1 MLTMQTSFSP
11 TEIYDRY
18 LQSRHLTLNSTAK
31 LRINQILE
39 ATNWDAP
46 DSAIAGN
53 NLAVI
58 ALIEAEQCNA
68 PTMRG
73 MYLETAL
80 EFLSGDPH
88 PLSVAHLAV
97 LQALVGETDSALQKA
112 FSALIELASLDEPL
126 DVGLVYLPKQSQN
139 LESILLAENGLEQAK
154 LLLTDAI
161 VQAQQIFYNE
171 SGRRFL
177 NLAAQAFPH
186 SSSIHL
192 KLGVAQLINQQWE
205 GLLHLHEAYRLT
217 PTHPQTLQAL
227 YLAYRDLG
235 DRAQAN
241 FWLDRAQAQSW
252 TTCAI
257 ADLTYMPFE
266 TKTQIAVEASFRSIV
281 TCVLLAESDWF
292 EYEMEFWRNSIQPG
306 MTVIDVGANVGVYT
320 FSAANQVG
328 STGRVIAIEPFSG
341 CVRSLEETC
350 RINQFSQVTVCA
362 GAASDRNGILKL
374 AVQASSE
381 LNEVVS
387 NDVDL
392 EGNYEAVKCFTLDSL
407 IESQQLT
414 RLDYLKID
422 AEGHE
427 MQVLEGCDRILQDF
441 KPVILYENIAG
452 SKGSNLPVADYLI
465 AKGYHLFRY
474 QPYVQQLIAID
485 SVDSLHG
492 NLNVIAIHNNL

>member
-1 MLTMQTSFSP
+1 MQTSFFPS
-11 TEIYDRY
+11 EIYDHY
-18 LQSRHLTLNSTAK
+18 LQSRHLTLNAAAQ
-31 LRINQILE
+31 LRINHILE
-39 ATNWDAP
+39 TTNWDAP

-58 ALIEAEQCNA
+58 ALIEAEQCDE

-73 MYLETAL
+73 IYLETAL
-80 EFLSGDPH
+80 EVLAGDTH
-88 PLSVAHLAV
+88 PLSIAHLA
-97 LQALVGETDSALQKA
+97 LLETLVGETNSALQRA
-112 FSALIELASLDEPL
+112 FAALIELESLDEPL
-126 DVGLVYLPKQSQN
+126 DLGLIYVPKQSQN
-139 LESILLAENGLEQAK
+139 LEDFLQTENGLTQAK
-154 LLLTDAI
+154 LLLTEAI
-161 VQAQQIFYNE
+161 VQSQQIFYN
-171 SGRRFL
+171 GIGLRFL
-177 NLAAQAFPH
+177 NLAVQAFP
-186 SSSIHL
+186 SSSLIHL

-205 GLLHLHEAYRLT
+205 GLLHLHQAYRLT
-217 PTHPQTLQAL
+217 PTNPQILQAL

-235 DRAQAN
+235 DRTQAN
-241 FWLDRAQAQSW
+241 FWLERADSQSW

-257 ADLTYMPFE
+257 ADLTYLPFE
-266 TKTQIAVEASFRSIV
+266 TGTQIAVEASFRSIV

-292 EYEMEFWRNSIQPG
+292 EHEMEFWRNSIQPG

-328 STGRVIAIEPFSG
+328 ETGRVIAIEPFSG

-362 GAASDRNGILKL
+362 GAASDRSGTLKL
-374 AVQASSE
+374 SMQASSE

-387 NDVDL
+387 EDIDI
-392 EGNYEAVKCFTLDSL
+392 ESDFETVKCFTLDSL
-407 IESQQLT
+407 IDSQQLT

-427 MQVLEGCDRILQDF
+427 MQVLQGCDRILQDF
-441 KPVILYENIAG
+441 KPVILYENVAG
-452 SKGSNLPVADYLI
+452 SKGSNLPVADYLV
-465 AKGYHLFRY
+465 AKGYCLFRY